1 MTLHIMGN
9 YSEDSIHASVI
20 FSAFPGKRTAQ
31 TLKAKAYTAVPQ
43 NWTVFLSQRK
53 RWSLGSVS
61 NEFVMIFRP
70 GIILIERIQ
79 SIITVITWWLMP
91 FILAAVV
98 ALVLLFVRKGREI
111 FKDKILLGLAAVL
124 LLRYVSNIRS
134 Y

>member
-1 MTLHIMGN
+1 
-9 YSEDSIHASVI
+9 
-20 FSAFPGKRTAQ
+20 
-31 TLKAKAYTAVPQ
+31 
-43 NWTVFLSQRK
+43 
-53 RWSLGSVS
+53 VS